1 MSKKRSILL
10 MFFITAISLVAS
22 YSTIFADDPNEG
34 EDGGE
39 TTMNKHS
46 QVVGSGSKRL
56 EDWRAGCCLGEG
68 DCINTCHLPE
78 NEQFCD

>member
-39 TTMNKHS
+39 DNS
-46 QVVGSGSKRL
+46 QNG
-56 EDWRAGCCLGEG
+56 
-68 DCINTCHLPE
+68 
-78 NEQFCD
+78 